1 MNAPTSDT
9 VIGAAQQ
16 VPEKAADPAPTR
28 RSGLLRRFLR
38 KPGAVVAAVFL
49 VLLALAC
56 LAAPVVA
63 PYGASEA
70 VLADA
75 SSGPSAAHW
84 LGTDRRGYD
93 IFSRLLHG
101 GAHTLGPALLAVVIA
116 GVVGVPVGMASGFRG
131 GRLDRI
137 VGWVLDGVMSV
148 PSMIFLLAV
157 LAVFPHDLVV
167 AMAFFGL
174 LISPPVAKVVRSVVL
189 GVRAEQYIDVARVS
203 GIGDVGIMWRHVR
216 SKLAGVVVVQLTLVA
231 GVAILAQSGLEF
243 LGLGPQPPTPTW
255 GNLVSTAADAIHQQ
269 PWLLMPTGGL
279 IALVVL
285 ALWSVGDGLRDALA
299 ERWQPAPTTRRRRK
313 GTARPTGR
321 RPDGAG
327 TQAPPADAGV
337 LVLDGLTVSFGD
349 GADATP
355 VVQDVALSIAA
366 GETVALLGE
375 SGCGKSV
382 TARAAAGL
390 LPAAA
395 HVDAGTVVFDGT
407 PHDLVERGDRLPRGA
422 GIAVIFQ
429 EPVAAL
435 DPSLTVETVLTGS
448 VRRHTGAD
456 RATAR
461 ARALELLEQVGIRDA
476 AAVLKRYPHELSGGM
491 AQRVCIAR
499 ALAGDPK
506 VLIADEPTTALD
518 VTVQEGVL
526 DLLRERQAG
535 SGLGILFV
543 THDWGVV
550 ADIATRCV
558 VMYAGQ
564 VVEVAGVDDLFAG
577 ARHPYTRGLMAA
589 NPAAG
594 RPGERLTTLPGRVP
608 DPTQWPTGCRFQDR
622 CRFATEECGLGPI
635 PLTTCAD
642 GRQVRC
648 IHWEEAA
655 RADI

>member
-1 MNAPTSDT
+1 MSAPTLT
-9 VIGAAQQ
+9 
-16 VPEKAADPAPTR
+16 PAR
-28 RSGLLRRFLR
+28 RPGLLARFLR
-38 KPGAVVAAVFL
+38 KPVAVVAAAFL
-49 VLLALAC
+49 ILLALAC
-56 LAAPVVA
+56 VAAPLVA
-63 PYGASEA
+63 PYGESEA

-75 SSGPSAAHW
+75 SSGPSAAHL
-84 LGTDRRGYD
+84 LGTDKLGYD
-93 IFSRLLHG
+93 VFSRLLHG
-101 GAHTLGPALLAVVIA
+101 GAHTLGPAALAVVIA
-116 GVVGVPVGMASGFRG
+116 CLVGVPVGMASGFRG
-131 GRLDRI
+131 GRLDRV
-137 VGWVLDGVMSV
+137 VGWVLDGVLSI
-148 PSMIFLLAV
+148 PSTIFLLAV
-157 LAVFPHDLVV
+157 LAVFPHDLTV

-203 GIGDVGIMWRHVR
+203 GISDAGIIWHHVR

-231 GVAILAQSGLEF
+231 GVSILAQSGLEF

-255 GNLVSTAADAIHQQ
+255 GNLVGTAADSIHQQ
-269 PWLLMPTGGL
+269 PWLLVPTGGL

-299 ERWQPAPTTRRRRK
+299 ERWQGPPTTRGRRSAPVPAA
-313 GTARPTGR
+313 ARP
-321 RPDGAG
+321 RPVP
-327 TQAPPADAGV
+327 TADGV

-349 GADATP
+349 GAGRTP
-355 VVQDVALSIAA
+355 VVQDVAVSIAA

-390 LPAAA
+390 LPGAAK
-395 HVDAGTVVFDGT
+395 VDAGSVVFDGT
-407 PHDLVERGDRLPRGA
+407 THDLAGPGADLPRGA
-422 GIAVIFQ
+422 GIAMIFQ

-435 DPSLTVETVLTGS
+435 DPSLTVGAVLTGS
-448 VRRHTGAD
+448 VRRHTGSD
-456 RATAR
+456 RAAAR
-461 ARALELLEQVGIRDA
+461 ARALELLEQVGIRDPES
-476 AAVLKRYPHELSGGM
+476 VLGRYPHELSGGM

-499 ALAGDPK
+499 ALAGNPK

-526 DLLRERQAG
+526 DLLRERQAET
-535 SGLGILFV
+535 GLGILFV

-564 VVEVAGVDDLFAG
+564 VVEVAGVDDLFAD
-577 ARHPYTRGLMAA
+577 ARHPYSRALMAA
-589 NPAAG
+589 NPAAAH
-594 RPGERLTTLPGRVP
+594 PGERLTALPGRVP
-608 DPTQWPTGCRFQDR
+608 APSEWPVGCRFQAR
-622 CRFATEECGLGPI
+622 CPWATEECGRAPI

-648 IHWEEAA
+648 VRWEEVAGA
-655 RADI
+655 GI

>member
-1 MNAPTSDT
+1 MTTPTTLGDDRTTSQENNRAAPTP
-9 VIGAAQQ
+9 V
-16 VPEKAADPAPTR
+16 R
-28 RSGLLRRFLR
+28 RPGLLRRFLR
-38 KPGAVVAAVFL
+38 KPSAVVAAAFL

-56 LAAPVVA
+56 LAAPLVA
-63 PYGASEA
+63 PYGESEA

-84 LGTDRRGYD
+84 LGTDNRGYD
-93 IFSRLLHG
+93 IFSRLLFG

-116 GVVGVPVGMASGFRG
+116 GLVGVPVGMAAGFRG

-148 PSMIFLLAV
+148 PSTIFLLAV

-189 GVRAEQYIDVARVS
+189 GVRTEQYIDVARVS
-203 GIGDVGIMWRHVR
+203 GISDVGIMWHHVR

-231 GVAILAQSGLEF
+231 GVSIIAQSGLEF

-255 GNLVSTAADAIHQQ
+255 GNLVSTAADSIHRQ
-269 PWLLMPTGGL
+269 PWLLVPTGGV

-285 ALWSVGDGLRDALA
+285 ALWFVGDGLRDALA
-299 ERWQPAPTTRRRRK
+299 ERWQGRPTTGRSRS
-313 GTARPTGR
+313 GAPARPAAVVPTR
-321 RPDGAG
+321 
-327 TQAPPADAGV
+327 PADAGV

-349 GADATP
+349 GPDRHP
-355 VVQDVALSIAA
+355 VVQDVALSIAP

-407 PHDLVERGDRLPRGA
+407 PHDLVGRGDRLPRGA

-435 DPSLTVETVLTGS
+435 DPSLTVEAVLTGS

-456 RATAR
+456 RAAAR

-499 ALAGDPK
+499 ALAGNPK

-526 DLLRERQAG
+526 DLLRERQAA

-550 ADIATRCV
+550 ADVATRCV

-577 ARHPYTRGLMAA
+577 ARHPYSRGLMAA

-594 RPGERLTTLPGRVP
+594 VPGERLTALPGRVP
-608 DPTQWPTGCRFQDR
+608 QPAEWPPGCRFQAR
-622 CRFATEECGLGPI
+622 CPMAIRECGLGPI

-648 IHWEEAA
+648 IRWEGTAH
-655 RADI
+655 ADL